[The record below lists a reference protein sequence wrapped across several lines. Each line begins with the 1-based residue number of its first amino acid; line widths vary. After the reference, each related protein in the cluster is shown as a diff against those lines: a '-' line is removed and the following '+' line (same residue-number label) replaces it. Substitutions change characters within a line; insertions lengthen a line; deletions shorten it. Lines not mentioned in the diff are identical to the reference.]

1 MVLYNDKIL
10 LLLTPL
16 TQIGIYLN
24 PHINFLSSFFFFY
37 MNGVSVQM
45 KPMNPLTAKPH
56 LFETALPKDC
66 LQCIMGIA

>member
-24 PHINFLSSFFFFY
+24 PHINFLSSFFFFLHEWSFRSDET
-37 MNGVSVQM
+37 NES
-45 KPMNPLTAKPH
+45 ADR
-56 LFETALPKDC
+56 ETASF
-66 LQCIMGIA
+66 